1 MSNFNLAFYLN
12 QASDGWPVFVM
23 PYLNA
28 IHASA
33 ITCLTQVS
41 DVTPG
46 IFERIAEVGKHDLG
60 GKISSRDWPINGGAL
75 SDEGQKIEAGRD
87 VLLTGHEDGSVKLWS
102 CSGVAL
108 APLAVVRTNKFFAGD
123 ELDEPRGDQS
133 FLLVLRVQSR
143 VLPTGLPRTV
153 SLFLKPCCREGR

>member
-1 MSNFNLAFYLN
+1 
-12 QASDGWPVFVM
+12 M

-123 ELDEPRGDQS
+123 ELDEPRGDRS
-133 FLLVLRVQSR
+133 FSALVGSVASLEPHDLSSNPASR
-143 VLPTGLPRTV
+143 NNLD
-153 SLFLKPCCREGR
+153 